1 MNWIFFAILGAIIV
15 ASSWFLRK
23 KILITHK
30 LNNLMFYMYTGIAIS
45 ALTLSF
51 VIKDKDKEGFKQF
64 NNQEKI
70 LAVLSGIFLPFAAYC
85 ISRSLVTVSN
95 PAYTSIIFA
104 VSKTLILLLLSIYLL
119 NSHYNKKTLLGI
131 VIALIGVSLVIL
143 NQ

>member
-1 MNWIFFAILGAIIV
+1 MNWIFFAILAAIII

-30 LNNLMFYMYTGIAIS
+30 LNNLMFYMYVGTAIS

-64 NNQEKI
+64 SNQEKF

-104 VSKTLILLLLSIYLL
+104 VSKTFILLLLSIYLL
-119 NSHYNKKTLLGI
+119 N
-131 VIALIGVSLVIL
+131 
-143 NQ
+143 

>member
-1 MNWIFFAILGAIIV
+1 M
-15 ASSWFLRK
+15 
-23 KILITHK
+23 
-30 LNNLMFYMYTGIAIS
+30 
-45 ALTLSF
+45 
-51 VIKDKDKEGFKQF
+51 
-64 NNQEKI
+64 
-70 LAVLSGIFLPFAAYC
+70 LSGIFLPFATYC
-85 ISRSLVTVSN
+85 ISRSLGTVSN

>member
-1 MNWIFFAILGAIIV
+1 
-15 ASSWFLRK
+15 
-23 KILITHK
+23 
-30 LNNLMFYMYTGIAIS
+30 MFYMYVGTAIS

-64 NNQEKI
+64 SNQEKF